1 MSLRNSRNDFR
12 TAQRVMAAT
21 GGDETAAEAAT
32 SRPELLRQA
41 DELAAALFVDV
52 AHKCV
57 DTRAANDY
65 DTVLRDEPIMNRMR
79 LLARLLALAV
89 MREPYYRLQEYDN
102 YSDFGSGH
110 PVPLIAIAQ
119 ARRNIAWAICDSA
132 ANPDQSRYSTTM
144 ALLDIGRF
152 V

>member
-1 MSLRNSRNDFR
+1 MNLRTSRNDLR

-32 SRPELLRQA
+32 SRLELLHQA
-41 DELAAALFVDV
+41 DRLVAALFVDV
-52 AHKCV
+52 AHESI
-57 DTRAANDY
+57 DTSVANNP
-65 DTVLRDEPIMNRMR
+65 DTLLGADAIMNQMR

-89 MREPYYRLQEYDN
+89 MREPYYNAHSD

-110 PVPLIAIAQ
+110 PVVIVAVAQ
-119 ARRNIAWAICDSA
+119 ARRAIAWAVCDYVSD
-132 ANPDQSRYSTTM
+132 PSQSRYSTTN
-144 ALLDIGRF
+144 ALLDIGQF

>member
-1 MSLRNSRNDFR
+1 MNLRTSRNDLR

-32 SRPELLRQA
+32 SRPELLYQA
-41 DELAAALFVDV
+41 DRLAAALLVDV

-57 DTRAANDY
+57 DTLVAHNPDALLDNDM
-65 DTVLRDEPIMNRMR
+65 VMNRMR
-79 LLARLLALAV
+79 PLARLLALAV
-89 MREPYYRLQEYDN
+89 MREPYYNAHSD

-110 PVPLIAIAQ
+110 PVVIVAVAQ
-119 ARRNIAWAICDSA
+119 ARRAIAWAVCDYVSD
-132 ANPDQSRYSTTM
+132 PWQSRYSTAK
-144 ALLDIGRF
+144 ALLDIGQF